1 MSSKYVKNIVTAI
14 AFVIMLFIGYI
25 RETIFLVLNS
35 VLYDYPF
42 PYNRSYTEPPAFLM
56 EWSDQ
61 TIVNVKWLLTF
72 GFSVLFMFL
81 TALIIRFYFK
91 NKRFSLLTVLLYV
104 SIICFSGLL
113 IVVGYGLNINKTMYP
128 IARFLMGMV
137 QYPLFSLVLFCLFY
151 FSNKSIKKGD

>member
-91 NKRFSLLTVLLYV
+91 KQTLFGCRIPKTLYKTTV
-104 SIICFSGLL
+104 SRNSWWCG
-113 IVVGYGLNINKTMYP
+113 NWW
-128 IARFLMGMV
+128 
-137 QYPLFSLVLFCLFY
+137 
-151 FSNKSIKKGD
+151 SNWWRV